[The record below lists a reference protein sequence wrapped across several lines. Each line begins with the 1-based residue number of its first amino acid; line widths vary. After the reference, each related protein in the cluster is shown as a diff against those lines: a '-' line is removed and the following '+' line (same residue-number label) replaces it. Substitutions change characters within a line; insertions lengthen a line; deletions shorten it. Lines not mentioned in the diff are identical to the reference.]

1 MNEEAWRWGVLRE
14 GVKSLAVWQTSSGND
29 PRRLCFHPVKVH
41 RVCLCSLPT
50 CWCALLSSSLY
61 LCLPPHPSCFLPP
74 RLSLPLLPPFLL
86 LPVLPSPAS
95 PPSLPACQMSGAVAS
110 EWAVEGSVAAA
121 SIWSCNGVKKSGL
134 TDRRQSHRA
143 SLKTDPLDKEII
155 ERRRQLGGPS
165 AFLDVFIF
173 FSLLV
178 PSYYVH

>member
-1 MNEEAWRWGVLRE
+1 MTLSDCFFLRC
-14 GVKSLAVWQTSSGND
+14 VFM
-29 PRRLCFHPVKVH
+29 C
-41 RVCLCSLPT
+41 VCCVPT
-50 CWCALLSSSLY
+50 CRCALFFTLRLSLSAYSSCPPTPPLLYLSCHLFSSSL
-61 LCLPPHPSCFLPP
+61 S
-74 RLSLPLLPPFLL
+74 SLPPFLPFL
-86 LPVLPSPAS
+86 

-155 ERRRQLGGPS
+155 ERRRQLRGPS